1 MKKLKLPT
9 ATLFYLNVP
18 VVVEHKGNV
27 CTVAITGATQD
38 FVFTHEGVT
47 DSFTERL
54 AYYIELLGDYEEA
67 LKSVT
72 SKSNNKEEDLF

>member
-18 VVVEHKGNV
+18 VIVEYKGNV
-27 CTVAITGATQD
+27 CTVEITGATQD
-38 FVFTHEGVT
+38 FVFTHEGAT
-47 DSFTERL
+47 ESFAERL

-67 LKSVT
+67 LRSVS
-72 SKSNNKEEDLF
+72 SKADDKEENPF